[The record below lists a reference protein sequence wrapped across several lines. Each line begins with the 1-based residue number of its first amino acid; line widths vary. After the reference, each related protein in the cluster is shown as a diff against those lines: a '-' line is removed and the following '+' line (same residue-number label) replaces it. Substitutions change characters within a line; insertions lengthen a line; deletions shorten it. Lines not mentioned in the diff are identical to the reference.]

1 MKIALTV
8 DPEIPVP
15 PQLYGGIERIVD
27 LLSRGLSG
35 RGHNVTLL
43 AHPDSDT
50 AGRLLPYPG
59 RQSQNLWDTVQNTFH
74 VGQLAFD
81 APDVVHSFGRLAYLA
96 PLLPLRIPKIMS
108 YQRHVTTSR
117 VRWAM
122 RLSRGGSML
131 FTGCSDHIT
140 AEIQPHAP
148 ARTVY
153 NGVPLDMYEYVPSVP
168 EDAPLLFLGRIACI
182 KGTHRAVEVAR
193 RTGRALIIAGNVPDD
208 EIDYFRREV
217 RPHLD
222 GEQMRHVGP
231 VDDDEKNDLMG
242 RAAAFLMPIE
252 WEEPFGIVMAEAMAC
267 GTPVIG
273 TRRGSIPEVVTDGE
287 TGFLCDVGD
296 IDALA
301 DAVRALCD
309 PDRRRR
315 MGDQARAYAH
325 ENHRFEVVADQ
336 YRELYARGGPT

>member
-1 MKIALTV
+1 MRIALTV

-43 AHPDSDT
+43 AHPDSNT

-287 TGFLCDVGD
+287 TGFVCDDVDEMVEAVGR
-296 IDALA
+296 IGTLSRKA
-301 DAVRALCD
+301 C
-309 PDRRRR
+309 RRRCEAHFSA
-315 MGDQARAYAH
+315 QAIVDAY
-325 ENHRFEVVADQ
+325 EQ
-336 YRELYARGGPT
+336 LYVRHASGT